1 MLAAALLLPIVSRQV
16 SRRWPRLDQPF
27 RYGVFAVYVLANL
40 YETLLFRAVRP
51 DYHMRLELLWSYREA
66 LSKTLAVTSMGL
78 LEEILLNVLLY
89 IPLGYLLPY
98 TWQRF
103 FDQGKRVPWLVIL
116 IGFVC
121 SALTESAQLLFRIG
135 VFELDDML
143 NNTMGTAIGCLLYM
157 LWMRR
162 HTAEWKKEYRE

>member
-1 MLAAALLLPIVSRQV
+1 MVLAAALLLPFVNRRVSKRC
-16 SRRWPRLDQPF
+16 PRLDRPL
-27 RYGVFAVYVLANL
+27 RYGVFAIYVLANL
-40 YETLLFRAVRP
+40 YETILFRAVKP
-51 DYHMRLELLWSYREA
+51 DYPMQLELLSSYRVA
-66 LSKTLAVTSMGL
+66 LALGETITVTSMGI
-78 LEEILLNVLLY
+78 LEEILLNILLY

-103 FDQGKRVPWLVIL
+103 FEKGKRVPLLVLL

-157 LWMRR
+157 VWMRR
-162 HTAEWKKEYRE
+162 HTA

>member
-1 MLAAALLLPIVSRQV
+1 MLAAALLLPFISRQV
-16 SRRWPRLDQPF
+16 SRRWPHLDQPL
-27 RYGVFAVYVLANL
+27 RYGVFVVYALANL
-40 YETLLFRAVRP
+40 YETLLFRTVTP
-51 DYHMRLELLWSYREA
+51 DYHIRLEFLWSYREA

-103 FDQGKRVPWLVIL
+103 FDHGKRVPWLVIL
-116 IGFVC
+116 IGFAC
-121 SALTESAQLLFRIG
+121 SAFTESAQLMFRIG

-157 LWMRR
+157 GWMRR
-162 HTAEWKKEYRE
+162 HAA